1 VRIGY
6 DGLGRRIPVGIDIH
20 GSRDATIRLRAVEDS
35 VNDKLLVWTG
45 ANVGGMVVLGTV
57 YTDISFVGYPL
68 ATFLP
73 VTLLLLTIASQPPS
87 GGDSFVLLRLPR

>member
-1 VRIGY
+1 
-6 DGLGRRIPVGIDIH
+6 
-20 GSRDATIRLRAVEDS
+20 
-35 VNDKLLVWTG
+35 
-45 ANVGGMVVLGTV
+45 MVVLGTV